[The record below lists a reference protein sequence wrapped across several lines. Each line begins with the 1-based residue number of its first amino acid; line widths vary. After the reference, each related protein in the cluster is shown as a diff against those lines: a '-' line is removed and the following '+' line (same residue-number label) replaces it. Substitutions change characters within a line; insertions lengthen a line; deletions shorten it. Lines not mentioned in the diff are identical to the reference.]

1 MIVGFLKNKEMKKL
15 MLSLALSGLM
25 FAGFAQEKKD
35 VKPEMKEVQASM
47 HKHKTGRMHE
57 GFKNKTPEEVAKMKT
72 DRMDQKLKFTDK
84 QRKDIYAFNLKQAK
98 DHQKMAAEHK
108 EYRAKI
114 KKQRVAEHEK
124 MMGMLTPEQQK
135 TLKDSYAENRKMHK
149 EHWKKD
155 RQLKRRDFKKGEV
168 SKTNDAEV
176 KAS

>member
-1 MIVGFLKNKEMKKL
+1 MIVGFKKNKEMKKL
-15 MLSLALSGLM
+15 ILSLALSGLM
-25 FAGFAQEKKD
+25 LAGFAQEKKD
-35 VKPEMKEVQASM
+35 VKPELKEMQTSL
-47 HKHKTGRMHE
+47 HKHRGGRMQD

-84 QRKDIYAFNLKQAK
+84 QRKDIYAFNLKQAQ
-98 DHQKMAAEHK
+98 DHQKMAAERK
-108 EYRAKI
+108 EHRAKMR
-114 KKQRVAEHEK
+114 KQRLAEREK

-155 RQLKRRDFKKGEV
+155 RQLKRKDFRKGEV
-168 SKTNDAEV
+168 NKTNDADV

>member
-1 MIVGFLKNKEMKKL
+1 MKKL

-25 FAGFAQEKKD
+25 LAGFAQEKKD
-35 VKPEMKEVQASM
+35 VKPELKEMRTSM
-47 HKHKTGRMHE
+47 HKHTGGRMQDD
-57 GFKNKTPEEVAKMKT
+57 FRSKTPEEVAKLKT

-84 QRKDIYAFNLKQAK
+84 QRKDIYAFNLKQAQ
-98 DHQKMAAEHK
+98 DHQKIAVERKEH
-108 EYRAKI
+108 RAKM

-124 MMGMLTPEQQK
+124 MMEILTPEQQK

-155 RQLKRRDFKKGEV
+155 RQLKRKDFKKGEV
-168 SKTNDAEV
+168 NKTNDADV

>member
-1 MIVGFLKNKEMKKL
+1 MIVGFIKNKDMKKL

-25 FAGFAQEKKD
+25 LAGFAQEKRD
-35 VKPEMKEVQASM
+35 VKPEMKEMQTSV
-47 HKHKTGRMHE
+47 HKHKMGRMHD

-98 DHQKMAAEHK
+98 DHQKMAAERQEH
-108 EYRAKI
+108 RAKM
-114 KKQRVAEHEK
+114 KKQRVAEYEK

-155 RQLKRRDFKKGEV
+155 RQLKRKDFKKGEV
-168 SKTNDAEV
+168 TITNDADV

>member
-1 MIVGFLKNKEMKKL
+1 MIVGFIKNKEMKKL

-25 FAGFAQEKKD
+25 LAGFAQEKKD
-35 VKPEMKEVQASM
+35 VKPEMKEVQASV
-47 HKHKTGRMHE
+47 HKHKIGRMHDS
-57 GFKNKTPEEVAKMKT
+57 FQNKTPEEVAKMKT

-98 DHQKMAAEHK
+98 DHQKLAAERK
-108 EYRAKI
+108 EYRAKV

-155 RQLKRRDFKKGEV
+155 RQLKKRDFKKTEIN
-168 SKTNDAEV
+168 KTNDAEV
-176 KAS
+176 KAG